1 MDNNRHVSPLDYV
14 SVIRRR
20 RWWWITPIA
29 LSIVTGWLLVRFV
42 PREYKSSTTLGVTAP
57 LVSPSI
63 VSQMTPSDNFDRMR
77 AIQQQ
82 LVSTPILSRVAREE
96 QLTDVAALRNAID
109 IKVPDPVANT
119 NEVRRLDT
127 FVVSYTDSDPSRA
140 QRVANRLGRVFV
152 DENSKVRTERAED
165 TTMFINA
172 QLAAS
177 QTRINDLEMR
187 LRKAKEAYMGQLPEQ
202 TGANLQTIAGLRAQ
216 IASDETAIRSE
227 RDRMMLIDRQIEA
240 IDKNTVDEPLSG
252 RGMDTSSPE
261 LRVLSL
267 ERELAAARAIYKDAH
282 PEVQRIQEELG
293 YAKKEAE
300 SARQQ
305 PPADR
310 LARLQRNPS
319 YLSLVSEREVGRS
332 RIKDL
337 QRDQTDAQGQIARY
351 QARVEAAPMVEQQLT
366 NIQREYDLERQQ
378 YNDLSSRQRAAAI
391 AASVERNRS
400 GERFEVIDAAS
411 YPTAPIRPL
420 PLRLWLGSLLG
431 GLVVGA
437 ALTLLREYFDSSV
450 HDERELRGAL
460 ELPILGSI
468 TRITA

>member
-1 MDNNRHVSPLDYV
+1 MDNTRLSPLDYV

-29 LSIVTGWLLVRFV
+29 LSIVTGWLLVRFL

-63 VSQMTPSDNFDRMR
+63 VSQVAPTDNFDRMR

-96 QLTDVAALRNAID
+96 GLSDVGVLRSAIE

-127 FVVSYTDSDPSRA
+127 FVVSYSDSDPARA
-140 QRVANRLGRVFV
+140 QRIANRLGRVFV
-152 DENSKVRTERAED
+152 DENSKVRAERAED

-177 QTRINDLEMR
+177 QSRLNDLDMR
-187 LRKAKEAYMGQLPEQ
+187 LRKAKESYMGQLPEQ

-216 IASDETAIRSE
+216 IVSDETAIHNE
-227 RDRMMLIDRQIEA
+227 RDRQTLIDRQLDA
-240 IDKNTVDEPLSG
+240 LNKNAVDEPASS
-252 RGMDTSSPE
+252 RGDAIASPE

-282 PEVQRIQEELG
+282 PEVQRIQEELA
-293 YAKKEAE
+293 YAKKEAQ
-300 SARQQ
+300 AAQQQ

-319 YLSLVSEREVGRS
+319 YVQLVGDREVGRS
-332 RIKDL
+332 RVRDL
-337 QRDQTDAQGQIARY
+337 ERDQADAQAQIARY

-366 NIQREYDLERQQ
+366 TIQREYDLERQQ
-378 YNDLSSRQRAAAI
+378 YNDLSSRQRAAII
-391 AASVERNRS
+391 ASSVERNRS
-400 GERFEVIDAAS
+400 GERFEMIDSAS
-411 YPTAPIRPL
+411 YPAAPIKPRPL
-420 PLRLWLGSLLG
+420 RVWLGSLLG
-431 GLVVGA
+431 GLVAGA
-437 ALTLLREYFDSSV
+437 GLTLLREYVDSSV
-450 HDERELRGAL
+450 HDERELRDAL

-468 TRITA
+468 ARITT

>member
-1 MDNNRHVSPLDYV
+1 MDNAHVSPLDYV

-42 PREYKSSTTLGVTAP
+42 PKEYKSSTTLGVTAP

-63 VSQMTPSDNFDRMR
+63 VSQVMPSDNFDRMR

-96 QLTDVAALRNAID
+96 QLSDVGLLRNAIE

-177 QTRINDLEMR
+177 QTRINDLETR
-187 LRKAKEAYMGQLPEQ
+187 LRKAKESYMGQLPEQ

-216 IASDETAIRSE
+216 IVSDETAIRGE
-227 RDRMMLIDRQIEA
+227 RDRMMLIDRQIDA
-240 IDKNTVDEPLSG
+240 IDKNTVDEPAPG
-252 RGMDTSSPE
+252 RIGDALASPE

-267 ERELAAARAIYKDAH
+267 QRELAAARAIYKDAH
-282 PEVQRIQEELG
+282 PEVQRIQEELA
-293 YAKKEAE
+293 YAKKEAQ
-300 SARQQ
+300 AAQQQ
-305 PPADR
+305 PQADR

-319 YLSLVSEREVGRS
+319 YLSLVSEREVGRA

-337 QRDQTDAQGQIARY
+337 QRDQADAQGQIARY

-378 YNDLSSRQRAAAI
+378 YNDLSSRQRAAVI

-400 GERFEVIDAAS
+400 GERFEVIDPAS
-411 YPTAPIRPL
+411 YPTTPLKPL

-437 ALTLLREYFDSSV
+437 GLTLLREYVDSSV
-450 HDERELRGAL
+450 HDERELRDAL

-468 TRITA
+468 ARITA